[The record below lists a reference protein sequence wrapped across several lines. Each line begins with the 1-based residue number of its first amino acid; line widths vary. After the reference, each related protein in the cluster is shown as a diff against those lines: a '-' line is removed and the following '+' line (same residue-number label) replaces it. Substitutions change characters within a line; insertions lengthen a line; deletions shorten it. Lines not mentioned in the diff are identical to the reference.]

1 MKAAKHGLAD
11 GAPIRQLVQRD
22 IGRHRDSRPEASR
35 HLDKIVHDA
44 YFHPAHEEFNP
55 RTMWSL
61 SNAFTTAFKDLD
73 PIPQFKATGKLAP
86 FLAQV
91 K

>member
-1 MKAAKHGLAD
+1 MKAAKHGLAY
-11 GAPIRQLVQRD
+11 GPPVRQLVLQRD

-55 RTMWSL
+55 RIMWSL
-61 SNAFTTAFKDLD
+61 SNAFTAV
-73 PIPQFKATGKLAP
+73 
-86 FLAQV
+86 QV
-91 K
+91 KPKRSEQHHPTERVSFVRV